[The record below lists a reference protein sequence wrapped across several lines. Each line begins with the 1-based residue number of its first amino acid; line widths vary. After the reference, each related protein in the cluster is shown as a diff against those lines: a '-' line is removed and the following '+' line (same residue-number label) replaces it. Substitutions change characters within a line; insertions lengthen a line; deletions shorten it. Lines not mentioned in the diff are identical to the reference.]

1 MVTIV
6 TIKGMQSIYSLQ
18 AQGRTHVFDM
28 ATIPWQ
34 ATTNSGLWLKPVRTD
49 DVLGHFLGLVRFDAF
64 ARSGLHQ
71 HRGVATSLVIQGG
84 LTDYHGPIHLH
95 EAGINILGSTHD
107 AMAYENTV
115 LVSRLEAAV
124 IYPPASSISGVHAGS
139 RHEDFCNPDPLV
151 APEINVPVDQQPAL
165 ATGIAGIT
173 RQGIFDYSGTGSD
186 HRMVQLKL
194 LPGATANFEVTRLT
208 EFWVRGGNL
217 LVNQQ
222 SAQANAFVVCEAG
235 AQVHL
240 AAPFGA
246 LLIGWAEGRER
257 FADGDASANATAN
270 AYAAPDLFGFGRLQC

>member
-1 MVTIV
+1 MEPL
-6 TIKGMQSIYSLQ
+6 YSLQ
-18 AQGRTHVFDM
+18 AQGRVHVFDM
-28 ATIPWQ
+28 TAVPWQ
-34 ATTNSGLWLKPVRTD
+34 GTSNTGLWLKTVRTD
-49 DVLGHFLGLVRFDAF
+49 QVRGHFLGLVRFDGF

-84 LTDYHGPIHLH
+84 LTDYHGAVHLH
-95 EAGINILGSTHD
+95 EVGINILGSTHD
-107 AMAYENTV
+107 AMAYEDTV

-139 RHEDFCNPDPLV
+139 RHEDFCNPDPSIP
-151 APEINVPVDQQPAL
+151 PEINVLVDQQPAH

-173 RQGIFDYSGTGSD
+173 RQDIFDYGGTGFD

-194 LPGATANFEVTRLT
+194 RPGATASFKVTHLT

-235 AQVHL
+235 
-240 AAPFGA
+240 
-246 LLIGWAEGRER
+246 
-257 FADGDASANATAN
+257 T
-270 AYAAPDLFGFGRLQC
+270 

>member
-18 AQGRTHVFDM
+18 AQGRVHVFDM
-28 ATIPWQ
+28 TAIPWQ

-49 DVLGHFLGLVRFDAF
+49 DSQGHFLGLVRFDAF
-64 ARSGLHQ
+64 TRSGLHQ

-107 AMAYENTV
+107 AMAYEDTV

-139 RHEDFCNPDPLV
+139 RHEDFCNPDPSV
-151 APEINVPVDQQPAL
+151 APEINVPVDQQPAH

-173 RQGIFDYSGTGSD
+173 RQGIFDYGGTGSD

-194 LPGATANFEVTRLT
+194 RPGAAASFEVTHLT

-257 FADGDASANATAN
+257 FADADANANAHASADL
-270 AYAAPDLFGFGRLQC
+270 DLFGFGRLQC

>member
-6 TIKGMQSIYSLQ
+6 TIEGMPSLYSLQ
-18 AQGRTHVFDM
+18 AQGRVHVFDM
-28 ATIPWQ
+28 TAIPWQ

-49 DVLGHFLGLVRFDAF
+49 DDQGHFLGLVRFDAF

-107 AMAYENTV
+107 AMAYEDTV

-139 RHEDFCNPDPLV
+139 RHEDFCNPDPSV
-151 APEINVPVDQQPAL
+151 APEINVPVDQQQAH

-173 RQGIFDYSGTGSD
+173 RQGIFDYGGTGSD

-194 LPGATANFEVTRLT
+194 LPGAAASFEVTNLT

-217 LVNQQ
+217 LVNQH

-257 FADGDASANATAN
+257 FADADSTAN
-270 AYAAPDLFGFGRLQC
+270 AHASADLFGFGRLQC

>member
-6 TIKGMQSIYSLQ
+6 TITDMESLYSLQ
-18 AQGRTHVFDM
+18 AQGRVHVFDM
-28 ATIPWQ
+28 AAVPWQ
-34 ATTNSGLWLKPVRTD
+34 ATANSGLWLKPVRTD
-49 DVLGHFLGLVRFDAF
+49 EAQGHFLGLVRFDAF

-95 EAGINILGSTHD
+95 EAGINVLGSTHD
-107 AMAYENTV
+107 AMAYEDTV
-115 LVSRLEAAV
+115 LVSRLEGAV

-139 RHEDFCNPDPLV
+139 RHEDFCNPDPSI
-151 APEINVPVDQQPAL
+151 APEINVPVDHQPAH
-165 ATGIAGIT
+165 ATGFAGIT
-173 RQGIFDYSGTGSD
+173 RQGIFDYGGTGSD
-186 HRMVQLKL
+186 HRMVQLKFR
-194 LPGATANFEVTRLT
+194 PGATAGFKVTHLT

-235 AQVHL
+235 AQVNL

-246 LLIGWAEGRER
+246 LLMGWAEGRER
-257 FADGDASANATAN
+257 FGDADATAN
-270 AYAAPDLFGFGRLQC
+270 AHASPDLFGFGRLQC

>member
-6 TIKGMQSIYSLQ
+6 TIAVMESLYSPQ
-18 AQGRTHVFDM
+18 AQGRVHVFDM
-28 ATIPWQ
+28 TAVAWQ
-34 ATTNSGLWLKPVRTD
+34 ATANGGLWLKTVRTD
-49 DVLGHFLGLVRFDAF
+49 EARGHFLGLVRFDAF

-115 LVSRLEAAV
+115 LVSRLEGAV

-139 RHEDFCNPDPLV
+139 RHEDFCNPDPSV
-151 APEINVPVDQQPAL
+151 APEINVPVDQQPAH
-165 ATGIAGIT
+165 ATGLAGIT
-173 RQGIFDYSGTGSD
+173 RQGIFDYRGTGSD

-194 LPGATANFEVTRLT
+194 RPGATASFKVTHVT
-208 EFWVRGGNL
+208 EFWLRGGNL
-217 LVNQQ
+217 LVNQH

-235 AQVHL
+235 AQVDL

-257 FADGDASANATAN
+257 CGGDGATAN
-270 AYAAPDLFGFGRLQC
+270 AQASPDLFGFGRLQC

>member
-1 MVTIV
+1 ME
-6 TIKGMQSIYSLQ
+6 SLYSLQ
-18 AQGRTHVFDM
+18 AQGRVHVFDM
-28 ATIPWQ
+28 STVPWQ
-34 ATTNSGLWLKPVRTD
+34 ATANTGLWLKPVRTD
-49 DVLGHFLGLVRFDAF
+49 DGQGHFLGLVRFDAF

-107 AMAYENTV
+107 AAAYEDTV
-115 LVSRLEAAV
+115 LVSRLEGAV

-139 RHEDFCNPDPLV
+139 RHEDFCNPDPSI
-151 APEINVPVDQQPAL
+151 APEINVPVDQQPTH

-173 RQGIFDYSGTGSD
+173 RQEIFDYRGTGSD

-194 LPGATANFEVTRLT
+194 RPGATASFNVTHLT

-235 AQVHL
+235 SQVSL

-257 FADGDASANATAN
+257 FVDATATADAKASA
-270 AYAAPDLFGFGRLQC
+270 DLFGFGRLQC